1 MTDDQGY
8 DIPEEWCQALS
19 AVEKDLCQVP
29 GWGAFKERSG
39 CLFKEMNMNPL
50 TAEQSMVIILYSICF
65 DDPEWSLDQ
74 VREDPTEE
82 EAKEDFARFQ
92 KALKRLVDAAPEIL
106 SEFKD
111 TEAELLIDVGG
122 NRVSVPLEPGRL
134 INFRNPEE
142 AVEKSS
148 GRLVMGYQ
156 LPTGKIK
163 GMNSDHAVLGGWMT
177 QDAWDKVKF
186 GREQEL
192 TPEERES
199 FDRWRNDYQQSESL
213 RNRVE
218 KDESDLRDWIHNKLS
233 ADRNVITPG
242 PTQTVYART
251 DFGIQCFLL
260 AMLPRLS
267 RRPTWMTIQDWVE
280 NELGLDS
287 FDDLYPVVTS
297 DGRIFQLDD
306 LIFNFGYGPNYFDWT
321 KNKPYKLKGTPST
334 LYLICMDVGKI
345 AGKESALTWKIGI
358 TQKSVTGNSSR
369 EARFHG
375 VVGDNVRVI
384 REKLFK
390 DGRDAFMIEQTIID
404 MSHQETHYD
413 RQRLGRLHESSKAFE
428 ALESLD
434 QRVVL
439 GLGYSEWIYPF
450 KTEEEVISIY
460 ERMTSYG
467 EFHGDGN
474 VAYTPFK
481 RDFEKR

>member
-1 MTDDQGY
+1 
-8 DIPEEWCQALS
+8 
-19 AVEKDLCQVP
+19 V
-29 GWGAFKERSG
+29 
-39 CLFKEMNMNPL
+39 
-50 TAEQSMVIILYSICF
+50 
-65 DDPEWSLDQ
+65 
-74 VREDPTEE
+74 
-82 EAKEDFARFQ
+82 
-92 KALKRLVDAAPEIL
+92 
-106 SEFKD
+106 
-111 TEAELLIDVGG
+111 
-122 NRVSVPLEPGRL
+122 
-134 INFRNPEE
+134 
-142 AVEKSS
+142 
-148 GRLVMGYQ
+148 
-156 LPTGKIK
+156 
-163 GMNSDHAVLGGWMT
+163 
-177 QDAWDKVKF
+177 
-186 GREQEL
+186 
-192 TPEERES
+192 
-199 FDRWRNDYQQSESL
+199 
-213 RNRVE
+213 
-218 KDESDLRDWIHNKLS
+218 
-233 ADRNVITPG
+233 
-242 PTQTVYART
+242 
-251 DFGIQCFLL
+251 L
-260 AMLPRLS
+260 AMLPKLS
-267 RRPTWMTIQDWVE
+267 RRPSWMSIKDWVE
-280 NELGLDS
+280 NELGLES
-287 FDDLYPVVTS
+287 IDDLYPVVTC
-297 DGRIFQLDD
+297 DGRLFQLND

-321 KNKPYKLKGTPST
+321 KPKPYKLKGTPTT

-358 TQKSVTGNSSR
+358 TRKSVIGNSSR